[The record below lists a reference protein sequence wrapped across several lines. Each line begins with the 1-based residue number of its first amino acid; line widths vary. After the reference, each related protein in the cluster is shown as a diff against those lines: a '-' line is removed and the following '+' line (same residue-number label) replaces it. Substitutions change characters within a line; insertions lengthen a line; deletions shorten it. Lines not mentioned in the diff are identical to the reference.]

1 VLEKFLSETDGFTKS
16 RYRKRHKHVD
26 IKAVKNWSRQI
37 LRGLLY
43 LHSHDPPIIHRD
55 LKCDNI
61 FVNGNQGEVKIG
73 DLGLAAILR
82 QAHAAHSV
90 IGNWLPVSPCM
101 LSNFSWMLKTL
112 LCPLLWLAWMFHIK
126 AIEAYFYKC
135 NQFYS

>member
-1 VLEKFLSETDGFTKS
+1 MLEKFLSGTDGVTKS

-90 IGNWLPVSPCM
+90 IGNWLPIAVSAVTEI
-101 LSNFSWMLKTL
+101 WY
-112 LCPLLWLAWMFHIK
+112 IG
-126 AIEAYFYKC
+126 
-135 NQFYS
+135 